1 MYAKVVEL
9 NQQTYV
15 ECLADLTIAAENDIL
30 DLIVFCGEN
39 GVQRILFHQENL
51 SPDFFDLKTG
61 LAGLLFQK
69 LANYQLK
76 AAVLVS
82 LEKIQ
87 SPRFKELTYECNR
100 GQQIRFYEDKSLA
113 EAWLLGA

>member
-1 MYAKVVEL
+1 MYAKTVEI
-9 NQQTYV
+9 NQQKYV
-15 ECLADLTIAAENDIL
+15 ECLADLIIADENDIL

-39 GVQRILFHQENL
+39 ETHRILFHYENL

-69 LANYQLK
+69 LANYHLQ

-87 SPRFKELTYECNR
+87 NPRVKELIYECNR
-100 GQQIRFYEDKSLA
+100 GHQIRFYEDKSLA
-113 EAWLLGA
+113 EAWLLEA

>member
-1 MYAKVVEL
+1 MYAKTVTIGQE
-9 NQQTYV
+9 TYI
-15 ECLADLTIAAENDIL
+15 ECLADLTIASENDIL

-39 GVQRILFHQENL
+39 ETHRLLFHQENL

-69 LANYQLK
+69 LANYHLK
-76 AAVLVS
+76 TAVLVS
-82 LEKIQ
+82 LDSIQ
-87 SPRFKELTYECNR
+87 NPRFKELIYECNR

-113 EAWLLGA
+113 EDWLLGT